1 MHILQDNFD
10 NDDVTIDF
18 LSFEEV
24 VDGLNSHPTSTI
36 EDNASLKFG
45 MFSEE
50 EEGGVEEKQ
59 QQSASKVSK

>member
-18 LSFEEV
+18 
-24 VDGLNSHPTSTI
+24 DGLNSHPTSTI